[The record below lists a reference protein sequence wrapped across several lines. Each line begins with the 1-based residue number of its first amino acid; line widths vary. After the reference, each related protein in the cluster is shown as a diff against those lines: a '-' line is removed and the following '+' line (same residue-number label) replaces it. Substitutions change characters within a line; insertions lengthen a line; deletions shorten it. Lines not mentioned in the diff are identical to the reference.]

1 MGWILDNC
9 PGQVQIIIYNK
20 IFIKKSF
27 EVNLWKKKFKII
39 KYYIKKYVWKKII
52 SASNRSIVILY
63 YVLLI

>member
-1 MGWILDNC
+1 MLKFFSNI
-9 PGQVQIIIYNK
+9 
-20 IFIKKSF
+20 IKKSF